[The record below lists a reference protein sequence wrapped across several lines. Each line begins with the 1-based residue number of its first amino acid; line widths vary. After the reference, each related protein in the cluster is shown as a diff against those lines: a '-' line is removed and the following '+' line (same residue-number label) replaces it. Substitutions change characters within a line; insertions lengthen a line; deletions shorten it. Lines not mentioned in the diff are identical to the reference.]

1 MRHAA
6 AFVAF
11 IAALPLSVGGAA
23 AQTASS
29 PSGVM
34 TLYAGNAHGANFLI
48 DDTVVRN
55 GARVSFSNFR
65 VFAGPVEAPN
75 GPVVM
80 TVETVVV
87 DCDARSITVEGSDA
101 FKASGEH
108 AFHLPAVPPEAIK
121 PNDNWDFAAQV
132 LCDGVQLPPTQKR
145 TGWQAAREVALFMI
159 ARAS

>member
-1 MRHAA
+1 MKHAA
-6 AFVAF
+6 ALAASL
-11 IAALPLSVGGAA
+11 AALTVSAGAVV
-23 AQTASS
+23 AQTPSP

-65 VFAGPVEAPN
+65 VFPEPVEAPN

-80 TVETVVV
+80 DVEAVVL
-87 DCDARSITVEGSDA
+87 DCDARRITIESIDA
-101 FKASGEH
+101 FKVSGEH
-108 AFHLPAVPPEAIK
+108 AFHLPAEPTEAIE

-132 LCDGVQLPPTQKR
+132 LCDGVELPPTQKR